1 MPDIR
6 DDSAATLQCTASA
19 PLDILSTHSL
29 NGTEAVGQPFEFMLE
44 CIASDSTLDLASAIG
59 MHVSVTMRAGAI
71 ERVIDGLCAR
81 ITAFP
86 IDPGS
91 TRYLLDLRPWLWWLN
106 LASNNRIFQAKSLPE
121 IVEAVFKAHGY
132 TDYEL
137 KLTGTYSTRDYCV
150 QYGESDF
157 AFVSRLMEEAGIFY
171 FFRFESGRHVM
182 VLADAS
188 DAFLDCGVSGAI
200 RFMPGEV
207 GAREQQ
213 VVTKGKLRMQAVSAT
228 YQASDYEFKTPST
241 SLYAQAQAKSGS
253 GTIYEY
259 PGGYFDKASGDAI
272 AKRRVSDLR
281 THEQEFEATST
292 SRALGAG
299 LTFTLADHERAD
311 ANIKWAVLEL
321 KLNASHESYQNQF
334 VAIPASTTY
343 YLPRITPR
351 PRIHSTQLAIVVG
364 KSGEEIWTD
373 TYGRIKVQFY
383 WDRDGKNDENSSCW
397 IRVAQ
402 LWAGGAW
409 GGQFIPRIG
418 QEVVVCF
425 VDGDPDRPL
434 VTGCVYN
441 GTNALPYACPDN
453 QTKSTIKSQSSKG
466 GNGYNEIRF
475 EDKADNEEIYLHAQK
490 DLKTDVLHDE
500 TWNIGNDETRT
511 VKQNQTLEVQEGN
524 QKITVAKGNRTV
536 DVSTG
541 DDSLTVKGKLTRSI
555 TGDEKATNEA
565 NFTQTVSGDFKLTVS
580 GNLTI
585 EVSGAIKIKSGQDL
599 NAEAAMSLTNK
610 AGTALTNQAGTEL
623 TNKAGT
629 TLTND
634 AGVSLTNKAA
644 AAQTVDGGG
653 MLTLKG
659 GLVKL
664 N

>member
-1 MPDIR
+1 MPDKR

-19 PLDILSTHSL
+19 PLDVLSVRSL
-29 NGTEAVGQPFEFMLE
+29 QGNEAVSQLFEFTLE
-44 CIASDSTLDLASAIG
+44 CMAQDTKLDLASAIG
-59 MHVSVTMRAGAI
+59 LHVSVTLRAGSV
-71 ERVIDGLCAR
+71 ERIVDGLCAR

-86 IDPGS
+86 MDPGY
-91 TRYLLDLRPWLWWLN
+91 TRYVLELRPWLWWLS

-132 TDYEL
+132 SDYEL
-137 KLTGTYSTRDYCV
+137 KLTGSYDTRDYCV

-171 FFRFESGRHVM
+171 FFLFESQRHVM
-182 VLADAS
+182 VLADTS

-207 GAREQQ
+207 GVREQQ
-213 VVTKGKLRMQAVSAT
+213 VITEGQLRMQAVSGS

-241 SLYAQAQAKSGS
+241 SLYAQAQAKSGAS
-253 GTIYEY
+253 TIYEY

-272 AKRRVSDLR
+272 TKRRVSDLR
-281 THEQEFEATST
+281 TREQEFAAAST

-299 LTFTLADHERAD
+299 LSFTLSDHDRDD
-311 ANIKWAVLEL
+311 ANIKWAVLEIGL
-321 KLNASHESYQNQF
+321 QASHEAYHNRF

-343 YLPRITPR
+343 YPPRITPR

-373 TYGRIKVQFY
+373 AHGRIKVQFY
-383 WDRDGKNDENSSCW
+383 WDREGKNDENSSCW

-402 LWAGGAW
+402 LWAGAAW

-418 QEVVVCF
+418 QEVVVSF

-441 GTNALPYACPDN
+441 GSNALPYACPDN

-466 GNGYNEIRF
+466 GNGFNEIRF
-475 EDKADNEEIYLHAQK
+475 EDKADSEEIYLHAQK
-490 DLKTDVLHDE
+490 DFKTDVLHDE
-500 TWNIGNDETRT
+500 TWSIGNDETRT

-524 QKITVAKGNRTV
+524 QKVTIAKGNRTV

-541 DDSLTVKGKLTRSI
+541 DDALTVKGKLTRSV
-555 TGDEKATNEA
+555 TGDEKATNAA
-565 NFTQTVSGDFKLTVS
+565 NFTQSVSGDFKLTVS

-585 EVSGAIKIKSGQDL
+585 EVSGAIQIKAGQNF
-599 NAEAAMSLTNK
+599 NAEAGTSLTNK
-610 AGTALTNQAGTEL
+610 AGTEL

-644 AAQTVDGGG
+644 ASQTVDGGG